1 MEIGLTIEIVDPDDD
16 YLGIEIRAANDRFAG
31 SARIYAGLDE
41 LSDFATQLAG
51 FPTSGQDGRVYEF
64 GSRDPSAAGGY
75 SKLRFHCVDQAGH
88 AAVDIDVEDDNRG
101 DPPGSVRLSIPVEA
115 AGIDRFITRLREIE
129 RDRAGKA
136 ALSVA

>member
-1 MEIGLTIEIVDPDDD
+1 
-16 YLGIEIRAANDRFAG
+16 
-31 SARIYAGLDE
+31 
-41 LSDFATQLAG
+41 
-51 FPTSGQDGRVYEF
+51 
-64 GSRDPSAAGGY
+64 
-75 SKLRFHCVDQAGH
+75 LRFHCVDQAGH
-88 AAVDIDVEDDNRG
+88 AAVDIDLEDDNRG